1 MDRFQPAM
9 MHVVLVLFVL
19 AAVLLA
25 LVLAPLSITKAL
37 LGDSR
42 LTKRSFGRKPAGHG
56 HAPAPTDLDFPFT
69 HLR

>member
-1 MDRFQPAM
+1 M

-42 LTKRSFGRKPAGHG
+42 LTRRSFRRKVAG
-56 HAPAPTDLDFPFT
+56 HAPDPPDLDFPFT
-69 HLR
+69 HLP